1 MPWRSNGVNMVDT
14 MTIRLPDGM
23 RDELHILSKA
33 NNRSM
38 NGQVVEELRKAIK
51 RSKSPS
57 RPKPIHS
64 GER

>member
-1 MPWRSNGVNMVDT
+1 MLWRSNGVNMVET
-14 MTIRLPDGM
+14 MTIRLPEGM
-23 RDELHILSKA
+23 RDDLHSLSKA

-51 RSKSPS
+51 RSKAPS
-57 RPKPIHS
+57 RPKPTHS